1 MFLSHVAHAAFLV
14 CVRVCFVQV
23 DKFYCFPRRLN
34 DSDDVSA
41 RLGERGHAGA
51 GAGAV
56 SEVQL
61 LVSVLPG

>member
-1 MFLSHVAHAAFLV
+1 MSHMLLFL

-41 RLGERGHAGA
+41 CGHAGA